1 MKSVI
6 LTTRKWKKIRAELY
20 TEYPKTVFM
29 IRSKMKAVLGFTV
42 REHQEWNDGE
52 YSMRIHLD
60 FFSANKRTMF
70 MLKFSEI
77 IGADDGKL

>member
-6 LTTRKWKKIRAELY
+6 LTTRKWKKIREELY

-29 IRSKMKAVLGFTV
+29 IRSKMKSVLGFTV
-42 REHQEWNDGE
+42 REHQEWNNGE
-52 YSMRIHLD
+52 HSMRIHLD